1 MEFIDAGSARGT
13 CTTQCLRSAMIV
25 SIAGASSRLYLMIP
39 IGTSTTGGMSGLHEV
54 GICIIGAGGIG
65 ASLLRQLAPILS
77 TNPIAERVGGV
88 EISIFDSDLVDHK
101 NIHHQ
106 PFKSRDIGKSKVS
119 VLSESM
125 RDLQSQFLY
134 IRGYACDIRSREE
147 LMEYDIVVAC
157 VDSSTARI
165 ATHSKEGDWL
175 DLRCRGDNYLA
186 LDHRVDPAFID
197 SMTDPEQ
204 KPGSCQFDGAVESGN
219 VQFGHLWA
227 AAHGCQWVIQCL
239 RMVAGDQGAMLPY
252 PKSESITFG
261 TLERFPLPEG
271 GD

>member
-1 MEFIDAGSARGT
+1 MEFIDAGSARST
-13 CTTQCLRSAMIV
+13 CTTQCLRFAMIA
-25 SIAGASSRLYLMIP
+25 STAGASSRLYLMIP
-39 IGTSTTGGMSGLHEV
+39 IETSTTGGMSGLHEV
-54 GICIIGAGGIG
+54 EICIIGAGGIG
-65 ASLLRQLAPILS
+65 ASLLRQLVPILAI
-77 TNPIAERVGGV
+77 NPIAERVGGV

-125 RDLQSQFLY
+125 SDFQSQFLSIY
-134 IRGYACDIRSREE
+134 GHTCDIRTREE
-147 LMEYDIVVAC
+147 LMDYDIVVAC

-165 ATHSKEGDWL
+165 ATHAKEGHWL

-186 LDHRVDPAFID
+186 LDHRADPTYID

-204 KPGSCQFDGAVESGN
+204 RPGSCQFDGAIESGN

-239 RMVAGDQGAMLPY
+239 RLVAGDEGAMLPY

-261 TLERFPLPEG
+261 TLERFPLLEG
-271 GD
+271 DE

>member
-1 MEFIDAGSARGT
+1 
-13 CTTQCLRSAMIV
+13 
-25 SIAGASSRLYLMIP
+25 MIP
-39 IGTSTTGGMSGLHEV
+39 IETSTTGGMSGLHEV
-54 GICIIGAGGIG
+54 EICIIGAGGIG

-77 TNPIAERVGGV
+77 INPVAGRVGGV

-125 RDLQSQFLY
+125 SDFQSQFLSIY
-134 IRGYACDIRSREE
+134 GHTCDIRTREE
-147 LMEYDIVVAC
+147 LMDYDIVVAC

-165 ATHSKEGDWL
+165 ATHAKEGHWL

-186 LDHRVDPAFID
+186 LDHRADPTYID

-204 KPGSCQFDGAVESGN
+204 RPGSCQFDGAIESGN

-239 RMVAGDQGAMLPY
+239 RLVAGDEGAMLPY

-261 TLERFPLPEG
+261 TLERFPLLEG
-271 GD
+271 DE